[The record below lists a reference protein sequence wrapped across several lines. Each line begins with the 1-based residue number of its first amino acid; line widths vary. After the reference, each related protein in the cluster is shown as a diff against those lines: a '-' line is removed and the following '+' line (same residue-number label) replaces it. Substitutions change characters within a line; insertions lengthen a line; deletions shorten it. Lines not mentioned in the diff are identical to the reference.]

1 LLSLCGIFAAQ
12 IAYVYNNIMTKAI
25 NNPSLKVRLRRV
37 ARLHYLYI
45 IAIVTQLILYDAGKL
60 IEPIVVLRRWA
71 VLALLIFVVAVVW
84 YWVQKKNTSQSTLQ
98 KLAFM
103 LIATDIFVASFHV
116 YIQRGMASKAVLLFV
131 IPLIVAACLQR
142 KSALIATS
150 LICIAVYSLTAVA
163 YFVLNFNEGYKLE
176 LYGEVGFYSAILL
189 LISFA
194 LWIVARPNQTRIK
207 KS

>member
-142 KSALIATS
+142 KI
-150 LICIAVYSLTAVA
+150 A